1 MRKHARLSLRHVG
14 LLALVG
20 TTIGLACNDDGP
32 LSDEEMTLLR
42 GFTLPEAPPIDWSN
56 VYGDSLDAQRLGK
69 LLYFDPRYAGRLG
82 EYNVE
87 GTNGALGAADE
98 IGKVSCAGCH
108 DPLGGGADHRSLPGA
123 TSLGASYTARNA
135 PTVINAAYTPL
146 WQFWDGHA
154 DSLWGQALAPPE
166 GNNECNGS
174 RLAVARL
181 IFEKYRDAYE
191 AAFPE
196 YPLPAAKL
204 AFDRAGRARGDS
216 RRFPFD
222 GRPGNQPGCQPND
235 GTEPFRDAFDCMADA
250 DQASVN
256 RIYANFGKAIAAYE
270 RRLVSTA
277 FTPSPFDAFMAG
289 DVAAMPAAA
298 VRGARLFVGRA
309 GCVECHRG
317 ATFTD
322 FSFHNIGVPQ
332 TGEYVPATDDGRF
345 DGIGVVMSS
354 QFTRASEFSDDSGDA
369 GHLNLNGPAPASAK
383 GQFKTPTLRN
393 VAVRPPYMHQGQF
406 ATLRDVLRFYSTRE
420 GATAPGP
427 SQERLLVPLH
437 LTEGETSD
445 LIAFLEALTDEPID
459 DALLFR
465 PGDPQA
471 PAPAHRAP

>member
-1 MRKHARLSLRHVG
+1 MRKRARLSLRHVV
-14 LLALVG
+14 LLALAG
-20 TTIGLACNDDGP
+20 TAIGLACGDDGP

-42 GFTLPEAPPIDWSN
+42 GFTLPRELPIDGSN
-56 VYGDSLDAQRLGK
+56 RYGDSLDAQKLGK

-108 DPLGGGADHRSLPGA
+108 DPLTGGADHRSLPNA

-135 PTVINAAYTPL
+135 PTVINAAYAPL

-166 GNNECNGS
+166 GSNECNGS

-191 AAFPE
+191 AVFPM
-196 YPLPAAKL
+196 YPLPAAL
-204 AFDRAGRARGDS
+204 GDR

-222 GRPGNQPGCQPND
+222 GRPGQQPGCQPND
-235 GTEPFRDAFDCMADA
+235 RTEPFRDAFDCMAAA

-289 DVAAMPAAA
+289 DAAAMPAAA

-309 GCVECHRG
+309 GCLECHRG

-322 FSFHNIGVPQ
+322 FSFHNIGAPQ
-332 TGEYVPATDDGRF
+332 TGEYVPSTDDGRF
-345 DGIGVVMSS
+345 EGIGVIAASK
-354 QFTRASEFSDDSGDA
+354 FTRASEFSDDTGDTR
-369 GHLNLNGPAPASAK
+369 HLTLDGPPPASAK
-383 GQFKTPTLRN
+383 GKFKTPTLRN
-393 VAVRPPYMHQGQF
+393 VSRTAPYMHDGAYQ
-406 ATLRDVLRFYSTRE
+406 TLWDVVNHYNFGGSTGPYSGTKDP
-420 GATAPGP
+420 ALAP
-427 SQERLLVPLH
+427 LL
-437 LTEGETSD
+437 
-445 LIAFLEALTDEPID
+445 LTDAELGDLVEFLRALD
-459 DALLFR
+459 DGAVRATDDFPEGLL
-465 PGDPQA
+465 A
-471 PAPAHRAP
+471 PPTLPP